1 MKYREKNQEKS
12 NYSLQN
18 IMQLIYIYIYIYIY
32 NQSLLKKNLTQ

>member
-18 IMQLIYIYIYIYIY
+18 IMQLIYIYIY